1 MHSGTD
7 KSVVAVNLIS
17 FSNNLQIVSTIF
29 QNYPVSSTTTQ
40 YYVTFG
46 VALAAQKWY
55 EIQMFPN
62 VIPGALTPAVTLP
75 FYGLIQI

>member
-62 VIPGALTPAVTLP
+62 VIPGALTPPVTLP